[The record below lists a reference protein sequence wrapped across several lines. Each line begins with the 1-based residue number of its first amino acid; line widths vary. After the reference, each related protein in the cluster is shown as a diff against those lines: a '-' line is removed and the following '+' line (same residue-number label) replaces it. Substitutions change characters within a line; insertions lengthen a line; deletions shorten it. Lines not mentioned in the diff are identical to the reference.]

1 MKTRSELKSDQK
13 NFSRVTGS
21 NLAQYHSDCRVN
33 HQHVADRI
41 MRLFDCIVC

>member
-1 MKTRSELKSDQK
+1 MKTRSELKRTSQGSLGK
-13 NFSRVTGS
+13 S